1 VAINEGV
8 DKLFYCWARIS
19 SGKPGVAEEFIS
31 CKASDFWL
39 ITGEE
44 RSYTDFVSKYYKP
57 RGYITVSLR
66 SRRLYRY
73 GVFELRTKLPRWDN
87 GPILWFGFESDDLFG
102 GGCIH
107 FSWFSGSGVLKAN
120 AGGFVSRVEMDVTR
134 YLPNDPS
141 ENYNI
146 FRIIHRR
153 NMALYYINDKLR
165 AVALLAEGDT
175 RDSKIVYD
183 KDPYIIGLT
192 RDRPSARLGVLLD
205 IDAGDIERSYEW
217 RDLHPWGLRVSETD
231 PDAPITLDLYREGVK
246 DPLRNTEVES
256 SILTAPFP
264 GLVNKARIYL
274 VATGSGRVVVQEY
287 IDGDW
292 SDYDSISF
300 SGDKILRIS
309 ISEPGI
315 MHRLLIEPETKIFV
329 KKGYVLL
336 K

>member
-1 VAINEGV
+1 
-8 DKLFYCWARIS
+8 
-19 SGKPGVAEEFIS
+19 
-31 CKASDFWL
+31 
-39 ITGEE
+39 
-44 RSYTDFVSKYYKP
+44 
-57 RGYITVSLR
+57 
-66 SRRLYRY
+66 
-73 GVFELRTKLPRWDN
+73 
-87 GPILWFGFESDDLFG
+87 
-102 GGCIH
+102 
-107 FSWFSGSGVLKAN
+107 
-120 AGGFVSRVEMDVTR
+120 
-134 YLPNDPS
+134 
-141 ENYNI
+141 
-146 FRIIHRR
+146 
-153 NMALYYINDKLR
+153 
-165 AVALLAEGDT
+165 LLAEGDT
-175 RDSKIVYD
+175 RDSKIIYD

>member
-1 VAINEGV
+1 M
-8 DKLFYCWARIS
+8 
-19 SGKPGVAEEFIS
+19 
-31 CKASDFWL
+31 
-39 ITGEE
+39 
-44 RSYTDFVSKYYKP
+44 
-57 RGYITVSLR
+57 
-66 SRRLYRY
+66 
-73 GVFELRTKLPRWDN
+73 
-87 GPILWFGFESDDLFG
+87 
-102 GGCIH
+102 
-107 FSWFSGSGVLKAN
+107 
-120 AGGFVSRVEMDVTR
+120 SRVEIDVTR
-134 YLPNDPS
+134 YIPNNPS

-175 RDSKIVYD
+175 RDSKIIYD

-192 RDRPSARLGVLLD
+192 RDRPSARLGVLID

-231 PDAPITLDLYREGVK
+231 PDTLITLDLYREGVK

-315 MHRLLIEPETKIFV
+315 LHRLLIEPETKIFV